1 MENCEGKV
9 MKYLPKKYHKYIV
22 WAEKC
27 HNSCDNSNVY
37 FVTIEVN
44 GKEYSS
50 EPADTIEEMK
60 WNFKETIKEAEEDQN
75 IKL

>member
-1 MENCEGKV
+1 MRNCEEKV
-9 MKYLPKKYHKYIV
+9 LKYLPKKYHKYIV

-27 HNSCDNSNVY
+27 HNSCDGSNVY
-37 FVTIEVN
+37 FVIIEVN
-44 GKEYSS
+44 EKEYSI

>member
-1 MENCEGKV
+1 MKNCEEKV
-9 MKYLPKKYHKYIV
+9 MKYLPKKYHKYVV

-44 GKEYSS
+44 GKEYSI
-50 EPADTIEEMK
+50 EIADTIEEMK
-60 WNFKETIKEAEEDQN
+60 YNFRETIKEAEEDQN

>member
-1 MENCEGKV
+1 MKNCEENV
-9 MKYLPKKYHKYIV
+9 MKYLPKRYRKYIV

-44 GKEYSS
+44 GKEYES
-50 EPADTIEEMK
+50 ENADTIDEMR
-60 WNFKETIKEAEEDQN
+60 WNFKETIKEAEKDQN
-75 IKL
+75 ITL